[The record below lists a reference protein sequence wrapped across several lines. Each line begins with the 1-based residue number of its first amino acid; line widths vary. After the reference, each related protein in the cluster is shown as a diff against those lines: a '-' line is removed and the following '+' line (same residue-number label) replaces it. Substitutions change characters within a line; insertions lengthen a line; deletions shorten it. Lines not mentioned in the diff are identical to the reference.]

1 MYLVDPDTKR
11 ENDRTWSYWG
21 PPFEFDHLV
30 ERRWEAVLL
39 QDLDS
44 AAACTYSDAARTAGN
59 TYRYLPANRFY
70 QECRTTLGGDS
81 RFSWIRARVEHYA
94 SHATGITATLQYPD
108 GTVGQLQGDYLV
120 NSVFGSTAPFRQSF
134 VGWEVESEQDV
145 FDPSTVTLMDFANQN
160 RILQQQRA
168 LHFSYLLPMTPRR
181 ALVEITAVGAAQPED
196 ALLEQLLI
204 KEITRRVGS
213 PAWRIVRR
221 EKGTIPLYLNRR
233 PGPDRSDPRIL
244 NLGVAAGAARP
255 STGYAFRSIVE
266 TSQAL
271 AELYRTTG
279 RLELPPARTRTSMP
293 YTRGRQRF
301 FDTVFM
307 QVLQDEPE
315 QLPAALVRLFR
326 HNPLERV
333 FSFLGGGST
342 LRQEVAIVFSLPW
355 GPFLRALVASRRF
368 CGGTST
374 SPAVGD
380 IRRQTALDHSHREV
394 T

>member
-21 PPFEFDHLV
+21 SPFEFDHLV
-30 ERRWEAVLL
+30 ERRWETVHL
-39 QDLDS
+39 QDTDS
-44 AAACTYSDAARTAGN
+44 IAESTYSEAARTAGS
-59 TYRYLPANRFY
+59 TYRYLPADRFY
-70 QECRTTLGGDS
+70 QECRTALSSDP

-94 SHATGITATLQYPD
+94 SHDTGITATLQYPD

-145 FDPSTVTLMDFANQN
+145 FDPSTVTLMDFAHQN
-160 RILQQQRA
+160 RFLQQQGA

-181 ALVEITAVGAAQPED
+181 ALVEITTVGATQPED

-204 KEITRRVGS
+204 EEITRRVGS
-213 PAWRIVRR
+213 QAWGVVRR

-233 PGPDRSDPRIL
+233 PGTDRSDPRIL
-244 NLGVAAGAARP
+244 NLGVASGAARP

-266 TSQAL
+266 TSQVL
-271 AELYRTTG
+271 AETYRTTG
-279 RLELPPARTRTSMP
+279 RLELPPGTVRAALPHTG
-293 YTRGRQRF
+293 GRQRF

-315 QLPAALVRLFR
+315 RLPAALVRLFR
-326 HNPLERV
+326 HNPPERV
-333 FSFLGGGST
+333 FTFLAGAST
-342 LRQEVAIVFSLPW
+342 LRQEVAIVCSLPW
-355 GPFLRALVASRRF
+355 GPFLRALIATRRF
-368 CGGTST
+368 RRAPAPPPVPGGI
-374 SPAVGD
+374 P
-380 IRRQTALDHSHREV
+380 RQPALDHSHREV